1 MSYESHLQSK
11 KYFSD
16 TATIYHKRSDGLV
29 YDFSSLI
36 FKRRNEIV
44 YSFLPTSHKKEKIL
58 DFGMGPGVF
67 AKHSVE
73 NGFSYIGI
81 DISSEMVERA
91 RALKLENTKFE
102 VGDIESLKQYEAQV
116 DYVLAI
122 GLIDYVE
129 KPSEVIK
136 LLANCTNNNGHIVI
150 SFRNRYSFPGLLRDA
165 TKLFWN
171 RIFNNKVIKSDKVFF
186 TEQHEHSFNFSTQIL
201 PILKELGFNNFK
213 VNYFNCSPVF
223 FNFPLKPWIWN
234 IWFKIDSK
242 IACHLTKIFCSG
254 FVVCATKGYKK

>member
-29 YDFSSLI
+29 YDFSSLM

-67 AKHSVE
+67 AKHSIE

-129 KPSEVIK
+129 KPLEVIK
-136 LLANCTNNNGHIVI
+136 LLANCTNN
-150 SFRNRYSFPGLLRDA
+150 
-165 TKLFWN
+165 K
-171 RIFNNKVIKSDKVFF
+171 FF
-186 TEQHEHSFNFSTQIL
+186 F
-201 PILKELGFNNFK
+201 
-213 VNYFNCSPVF
+213 
-223 FNFPLKPWIWN
+223 
-234 IWFKIDSK
+234 
-242 IACHLTKIFCSG
+242 
-254 FVVCATKGYKK
+254 